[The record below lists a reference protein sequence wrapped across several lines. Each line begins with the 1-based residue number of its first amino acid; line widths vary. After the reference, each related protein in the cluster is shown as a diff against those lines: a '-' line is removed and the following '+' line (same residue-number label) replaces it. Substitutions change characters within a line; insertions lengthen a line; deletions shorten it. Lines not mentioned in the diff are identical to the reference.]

1 MLSGPSVNPKL
12 VDATRAGPA
21 SPFEVQM
28 SCSDDLSHLRAA
40 SFAFVT
46 GVIVVD
52 AAAND

>member
-21 SPFEVQM
+21 GPFEVELRYP
-28 SCSDDLSHLRAA
+28 DDLNHVRAA